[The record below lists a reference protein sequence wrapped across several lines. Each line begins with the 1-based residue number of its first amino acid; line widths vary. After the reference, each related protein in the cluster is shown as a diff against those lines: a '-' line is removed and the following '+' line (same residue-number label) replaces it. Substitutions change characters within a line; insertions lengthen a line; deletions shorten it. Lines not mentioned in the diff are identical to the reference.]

1 MLIGPT
7 TIAIMSDESTS
18 SPRLV
23 RDLMTVGVL
32 SCPPE
37 TPLSE
42 VARLLLERELEG
54 LVVLDETGNT
64 IGVITHD
71 EVVRGYASPGNTA
84 ALIARDV
91 MRPDIPEVPPDIPLT
106 AAAQLMQD
114 LGVRIFF
121 MMHHEMGIA
130 WPAAIL
136 SYRHLLRHLAA
147 EGEEDLRDMGIRAE
161 REAPLDTFLKRRD
174 AARQQNQQPD
184 QE

>member
-1 MLIGPT
+1 
-7 TIAIMSDESTS
+7 MSDELAS

-42 VARLLLERELEG
+42 VARLLLERDLEG
-54 LVVLDETGNT
+54 VVVLDGMGNAA
-64 IGVITHD
+64 GVITQD
-71 EVVRGYASPGNTA
+71 ELVQGYAAPGGPEALTA
-84 ALIARDV
+84 QDV
-91 MRPDIPEVPPDIPLT
+91 MRPDIPEVPTDIPLK

-114 LGVRIFF
+114 RGVRIFF
-121 MMHHEMGIA
+121 MMHHDKGIA

-147 EGEEDLRDMGIRAE
+147 EGEEDLRDMGIRAG
-161 REAPLDTFLKRRD
+161 REAPLEAFFRRRD
-174 AARQQNQQPD
+174 AARQQNRQPD